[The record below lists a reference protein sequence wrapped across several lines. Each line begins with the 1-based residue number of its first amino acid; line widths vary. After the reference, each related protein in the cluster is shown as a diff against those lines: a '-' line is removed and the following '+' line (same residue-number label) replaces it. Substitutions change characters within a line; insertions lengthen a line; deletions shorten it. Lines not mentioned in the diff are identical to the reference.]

1 MKTAGYPARQGVPNP
16 RDQRDRPIQSITRR
30 NTCRRMWGVGVGGRV
45 KQKRAAAILEA
56 LTTSWAGGIA
66 TLTGLPAVIG

>member
-1 MKTAGYPARQGVPNP
+1 
-16 RDQRDRPIQSITRR
+16 
-30 NTCRRMWGVGVGGRV
+30 MWGVGVGGRV